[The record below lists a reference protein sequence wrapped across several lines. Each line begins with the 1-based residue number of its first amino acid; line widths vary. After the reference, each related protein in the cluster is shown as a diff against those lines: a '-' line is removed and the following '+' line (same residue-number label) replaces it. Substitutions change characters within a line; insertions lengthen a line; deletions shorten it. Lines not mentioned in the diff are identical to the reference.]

1 MKNLCAFTISFL
13 LLKFSF
19 ILCSLT
25 DPSCFWR
32 IQNNEDNDGD
42 FRRDCGFVLL
52 IHDEPIDEIS
62 NSYLIDF
69 RIPERRYEFFL
80 VMFFATDEINR
91 NPYLLPNMSLIFS
104 LITGMCED
112 TFGFL
117 EKEYS
122 PQNNSW
128 HLINYYCGIQTS
140 CDVELTGPLW
150 TTSSK
155 LTINSRIPKVFF
167 GPFNPNLS
175 DHDQFPYVYQ
185 VATKDTCL
193 LHAMA
198 SLMLHFRWTWIGLV
212 ISDDDQGIQFL
223 SDLREE
229 MKRHGIC
236 LAFVNMIP
244 GTMQIYMTRAKIYD
258 KQIMASS
265 AKVVMIY
272 GEMNSTLEVSFRRW
286 AYLGAQRIWITTS
299 QWDVITNK
307 KDFSLDFFHGTVTF
321 AHHNNDI
328 AKFSNFVQIINTS
341 IYPIDISQ
349 TMQKWNYFNCSIF
362 KNSNSKMDHFILNNT
377 EEWLAL
383 HKFNMALSEEGY
395 NLYNAV
401 YAVAYTYHELVLQQ
415 VDSQQ
420 MEKPKGIF
428 NDCQEVASLL
438 KTRVFTN
445 PVGELVNMNHRENQ
459 CAEYDIF
466 NIWNFPQGLGIKVKI
481 GSYFPCLSQSQQLHI
496 SEDLEW
502 STGGTSVPTSMC
514 SETCTAGFRKTHQ
527 QQTADCCFDCAH
539 CAENEVS
546 NETADMEQCVRC
558 PDDKYANVQQTH
570 CLQRAISFLAYEDPL
585 GMALGC
591 MALCFSA
598 LTVLVLFTFVKY
610 KDTPIVKANNC
621 ILSYILLIFLIMC
634 FLCSLLFIGHPNQAT
649 CLLQQTTFGI
659 FFTGAIST
667 VLAKT
672 ITVVMAFKLT
682 TPGRRMRGMLVTG
695 APRLV
700 ILICTLI
707 QLVFCGIWLVISPP
721 FIDRDIQSEHGK
733 TIIICNKGSV
743 IAFHFVLGYLGSL
756 ALGSFT
762 VAFLARNLPDR
773 FNEAKFLTFSMLVF
787 CSVWITFLPVYHS
800 TRGKIMVV
808 VEVFSILASSAGL
821 LGCIFVP
828 KCYVILVRPDSNF
841 LQKYKAKFRY

>member
-1 MKNLCAFTISFL
+1 CEDYYNWRENFMFL
-13 LLKFSF
+13 ALSA
-19 ILCSLT
+19 IITMS
-25 DPSCFWR
+25 S
-32 IQNNEDNDGD
+32 
-42 FRRDCGFVLL
+42 
-52 IHDEPIDEIS
+52 
-62 NSYLIDF
+62 F
-69 RIPERRYEFFL
+69 RIPEGRSEFFL
-80 VMFFATDEINR
+80 VIIFATEEINR
-91 NPYLLPNMSLIFS
+91 NPYILPNKSLVFGYS
-104 LITGMCED
+104 GGMCED
-112 TFGFL
+112 IVEIL
-117 EKEYS
+117 ETIYLS
-122 PQNNSW
+122 QNNSL
-128 HLINYYCGIQTS
+128 HFINYECGIQGI
-140 CDVELTGPLW
+140 CPVDLIGPSWIISL
-150 TTSSK
+150 K
-155 LTINSRIPKVFF
+155 LAIDSRFLKVFF

-175 DHDQFPYVYQ
+175 DHEQFPYVYQ
-185 VATKDTCL
+185 VATKDTHL
-193 LHAMA
+193 SHAMA
-198 SLMLHFRWTWIGLV
+198 SLMIHFRWTWIGLV

-223 SDLREE
+223 SDLREK
-229 MKRHGIC
+229 MQRHGIC

-244 GTMQIYMTRAKIYD
+244 ESMQIYTTRAKIYD
-258 KQIMASS
+258 KQIMPSS
-265 AKVVMIY
+265 AKVVIIY
-272 GEMNSTLEVSFRRW
+272 GEMNSTLEVCFRRW
-286 AYLGAQRIWITTS
+286 AYLGVQRIWITTS
-299 QWDVITNK
+299 QWDVNTNK

-341 IYPIDISQ
+341 KYGIIISK
-349 TMQKWNYFNCSIF
+349 TMHKWNYFNCSIS
-362 KNSNSKMDHFILNNT
+362 KNSNSKMDHFIFNNT

-383 HKFNMALSEEGY
+383 HKFDMALSEEGY

-401 YAVAYTYHELVLQQ
+401 YAVAHTYHELVLQK
-415 VDSQQ
+415 VESQQ
-420 MEKPKGIF
+420 IEESKGIF
-428 NDCQEVASLL
+428 NDCQQVASLL

-459 CAEYDIF
+459 CADYDIF

-481 GSYFPCLSQSQQLHI
+481 GSYFPCLPQSQQLHI

-502 STGGTSVPTSMC
+502 ATGGTSVPTSMC
-514 SETCTAGFRKTHQ
+514 SVTCTAGFRKIYQ
-527 QQTADCCFDCAH
+527 KQRADCCFDCAH
-539 CAENEVS
+539 CPENEVS

-558 PDDKYANVQQTH
+558 PDDKYANLQQTH

-585 GMALGC
+585 GMAVGC
-591 MALCFSA
+591 MALCFSV
-598 LTVLVLFTFVKY
+598 LTVLVLLTFVKY

-621 ILSYILLIFLIMC
+621 ILSYILLIFLILC

-659 FFTGAIST
+659 FFTGAVST

-682 TPGRRMRGMLVTG
+682 IPGNRMRGMLAAG
-695 APRLV
+695 APKLV
-700 ILICTLI
+700 IPICTLI
-707 QLVFCGIWLVISPP
+707 QLVPCGIWVVTSPP
-721 FIDRDIQSEHGK
+721 FVDRDIQSEYGK

-773 FNEAKFLTFSMLVF
+773 FNEAKFLTFSMLMF

-800 TRGKIMVV
+800 TRGKTMVV

-828 KCYVILVRPDSNF
+828 KCYVLLVRPDSNF
-841 LQKYKAKFRY
+841 LQKCKAKFHY